1 MKRWTLPLLLPML
14 ALLPVAGHAA
24 DKKPTAAIPADPTTD
39 PLMITAGFLS
49 GHPDLRF
56 RLLGMEKR
64 TAGDQEAA
72 FKFFQRA
79 AFYADKPS
87 QAMVAEMLW
96 NGTGT
101 AADRALAYAWMDLA
115 AERGYQGFVELRER
129 YWAAL
134 TPAQREQAI
143 AQGEAIYARFG
154 DAAAKPRIAVA
165 LRRERRNVTGS
176 RTGFTGNLRI
186 VVPGPAGPEEIDGS
200 KFYDDRYWDPD
211 KYQQWHDAIW
221 AKPRVATV
229 NVGEATQ
236 VKPENDR
243 KTRIPEVTP
252 DPNAREPQTEDLQP
266 AALDDPTP

>member
-14 ALLPVAGHAA
+14 ALAPMQSQAA
-24 DKKPTAAIPADPTTD
+24 ENKPQALPADPTSD

-64 TAGDQEAA
+64 NAGDQEAA
-72 FKFFQRA
+72 FRFFQRA

-96 NGTGT
+96 NGSGT
-101 AADRALAYAWMDLA
+101 PADRAQAYAWMDLA
-115 AERGYQGFVELRER
+115 AERGYEGFVELRER

-134 TPAQREQAI
+134 TAEQRAHAVAE
-143 AQGEAIYARFG
+143 GEAIYARFG
-154 DAAAKPRIAVA
+154 DSAAKPRIATVM
-165 LRRERRNVTGS
+165 RRERRAVTGS
-176 RTGFTGNLRI
+176 RTGFAGNLRI
-186 VVPGPAGPEEIDGS
+186 MVPGPAGPEEIDGS

-221 AKPRVATV
+221 AKPRVARID
-229 NVGEATQ
+229 VGALSQ
-236 VKPENDR
+236 VKGEPER
-243 KTRIPEVTP
+243 RTRIADVPP
-252 DPNAREPQTEDLQP
+252 DPDANEPLTDDLQP
-266 AALDDPTP
+266 SKQPIPEEP